1 MDIVQELLQL
11 FEKQLAEN
19 IGADRAIVFWYD
31 AQSEDRDLE
40 EIERALNERGIKV
53 WKLNDHNAFQTKVL
67 LELEDTENS
76 YLIYAPFAKP
86 KDEDNFLLD
95 ILLYSGKYGEFQA
108 DEIAIMMKELRID
121 HLAIR
126 PFIEEHWAFFK
137 NKQRVAKFKK
147 LLPNNP
153 NANDVKQTM
162 MAVLCDAKSI
172 HPQELLKS
180 VVAKKGGISDDNE
193 ALMQMSKYLDVNLF
207 FELIEDYFGVSP
219 REEHRLSHIIET
231 IVYQHVASN
240 IDEGVLQVHY
250 PCSVPNICKVF
261 IDDWLKS
268 DKREELETILLELEQ
283 KWNVPQLIETHTYQ
297 AFIRCFTFPIIERK
311 VLDALHELL
320 LNETVLVN
328 EWKSILAER
337 RKGYWYQTHFAQ
349 EYELS
354 EKILDFYEWKIIF
367 ERDEAPKNEQEW
379 FSLYAEKYYRIDQL
393 YRHIYLL
400 YRKGTNL
407 ERYEQLIERVTFWY
421 ENKYLMTLAA
431 HTDHMLETRLS
442 KQWNIPSVMQQ
453 KNFYQHFIR
462 PLLEATRERIFVI
475 ISDALRYE
483 IGMELLEEFQQRLNT
498 EVKIIPMQAT
508 LPTYTQLGMAAL
520 LPGKITGIKEDGT
533 IYVND
538 LSTKGL
544 QNRNNILQMYEVD
557 SIALKME
564 DFIQLTKD
572 EGQEYIRG
580 KRVVYLYHDAI
591 DAIGDSGK
599 TEAYTYEA
607 VENALERIKAAVRK
621 LTGTYEAVRI
631 FLTSDHGFL
640 YQTSQV
646 EQFQKAES
654 LKGEI
659 YDGNRRFAIGK
670 NLTVPAGAIKVSL
683 DYLGV
688 DCEAVIAKGLNRFTA
703 GGGLRF
709 VHGGAMP
716 QESIIPLIE
725 YRQIKGKARKTEA
738 ERVNVQ
744 VALIQKVI
752 TSYRFIVPFFQ
763 EEKVSPE
770 RQPRTLRAAF
780 YRNNERISNEVTIT
794 FDSTGEVSERQIEVV
809 FHLLEDRYRMGE
821 ICVLRLEDVSGRATE
836 LYAEEE
842 FELKLYS
849 IE

>member
-1 MDIVQELLQL
+1 M
-11 FEKQLAEN
+11 
-19 IGADRAIVFWYD
+19 
-31 AQSEDRDLE
+31 
-40 EIERALNERGIKV
+40 
-53 WKLNDHNAFQTKVL
+53 
-67 LELEDTENS
+67 
-76 YLIYAPFAKP
+76 
-86 KDEDNFLLD
+86 
-95 ILLYSGKYGEFQA
+95 
-108 DEIAIMMKELRID
+108 
-121 HLAIR
+121 
-126 PFIEEHWAFFK
+126 
-137 NKQRVAKFKK
+137 
-147 LLPNNP
+147 
-153 NANDVKQTM
+153 
-162 MAVLCDAKSI
+162 
-172 HPQELLKS
+172 
-180 VVAKKGGISDDNE
+180 
-193 ALMQMSKYLDVNLF
+193 
-207 FELIEDYFGVSP
+207 
-219 REEHRLSHIIET
+219 
-231 IVYQHVASN
+231 
-240 IDEGVLQVHY
+240 
-250 PCSVPNICKVF
+250 
-261 IDDWLKS
+261 
-268 DKREELETILLELEQ
+268 
-283 KWNVPQLIETHTYQ
+283 
-297 AFIRCFTFPIIERK
+297 
-311 VLDALHELL
+311 
-320 LNETVLVN
+320 
-328 EWKSILAER
+328 
-337 RKGYWYQTHFAQ
+337 
-349 EYELS
+349 
-354 EKILDFYEWKIIF
+354 
-367 ERDEAPKNEQEW
+367 
-379 FSLYAEKYYRIDQL
+379 
-393 YRHIYLL
+393 
-400 YRKGTNL
+400 
-407 ERYEQLIERVTFWY
+407 
-421 ENKYLMTLAA
+421 
-431 HTDHMLETRLS
+431 
-442 KQWNIPSVMQQ
+442 
-453 KNFYQHFIR
+453 
-462 PLLEATRERIFVI
+462 LEATRERIFVI

-591 DAIGDSGK
+591 DAIGDSSK

-607 VENALERIKAAVRK
+607 VENVLERIKAAVRK

-646 EQFQKAES
+646 EQFQKTES

-725 YRQIKGKARKTEA
+725 YRQIKGKARKSEA

-770 RQPRTLRAAF
+770 QQPRTLRAAF